1 MLIYINHNWLFKL
14 EMHTSVLICPPLC
27 MTSSFLAIRIYLWW
41 CLGVQAVV
49 HCIMHHYDGIVIAL
63 SLSKMVPFSLE

>member
-1 MLIYINHNWLFKL
+1 VH
-14 EMHTSVLICPPLC
+14 
-27 MTSSFLAIRIYLWW
+27 
-41 CLGVQAVV
+41 AVV